1 MLKEREKEKK
11 GKKEKTSLLQ
21 QNVVKKKW
29 EPKKNMVDIKWN
41 DRKKSKYRVTIINI
55 NVFDSPIKRQTLR
68 FISLCFDYLVFH
80 LKASLA
86 ILICSNKIKEKNMNE
101 EKGRDY
107 LIIKGINNQ

>member
-1 MLKEREKEKK
+1 MLERERIKEKK
-11 GKKEKTSLLQ
+11 KKKSLLQ

-55 NVFDSPIKRQTLR
+55 NVFDSPFTRQTLR

-80 LKASLA
+80 LKVWHWKDEYCQFIQIKLKK
-86 ILICSNKIKEKNMNE
+86 KIWMKRKAE
-101 EKGRDY
+101 
-107 LIIKGINNQ
+107 IT